1 MKLPSSFNNGKIYI
15 IRFLNNDNHIYIG
28 STIRSLKERFA
39 GHKSLCRTTIS
50 KYVANN
56 YNNDWTNCLMELYM
70 NYPCRSNRELVKK
83 EYQIINKFS
92 RNKKF
97 NVLNIMGNKNKK

>member
-28 STIRSLKERFA
+28 STIRTLKERFA
-39 GHKSLCRTTIS
+39 GHKALCKTSVS
-50 KYVANN
+50 KYVADN
-56 YNNDWTNCLMELYM
+56 YKNDWSKCLIELYL
-70 NYPCRSNRELVKK
+70 NYPCKNNRELVKK

-92 RNKKF
+92 RNKNFK
-97 NVLNIMGNKNKK
+97 VLNIMGNKNKK

>member
-28 STIRSLKERFA
+28 STIKSLKDW
-39 GHKSLCRTTIS
+39 S
-50 KYVANN
+50 K
-56 YNNDWTNCLMELYM
+56 CLIELYL
-70 NYPCRSNRELVKK
+70 NYPCKTSRELVKK

-92 RNKKF
+92 RNKSF
-97 NVLNIMGNKNKK
+97 AVLNIMGNKNKK

>member
-28 STIRSLKERFA
+28 STIKSLKERFA
-39 GHKSLCRTTIS
+39 GHKSGCKTTIS

-56 YNNDWTNCLMELYM
+56 YDNDWSKCLIELYL
-70 NYPCRSNRELVKK
+70 NYPCKTSRELVKK

-92 RNKKF
+92 RNKNF
-97 NVLNIMGNKNKK
+97 AVLNIMGNKNKK